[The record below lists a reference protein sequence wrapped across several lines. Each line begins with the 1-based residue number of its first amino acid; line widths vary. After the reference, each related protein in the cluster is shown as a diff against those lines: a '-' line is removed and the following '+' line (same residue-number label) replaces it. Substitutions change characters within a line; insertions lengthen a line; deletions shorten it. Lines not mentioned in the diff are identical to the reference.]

1 MSKAP
6 PAEKAT
12 SRTAGRVTR
21 GLRRS
26 VGAAICRTIDRHAP
40 DQVIKSNGLFV
51 YGRCRFCSTII
62 TQTRRSSWRAAPMVD
77 DEYLAEMR
85 AVSE

>member
-12 SRTAGRVTR
+12 SRTAGGVTWR
-21 GLRRS
+21 LRRG
-26 VGAAICRTIDRHAP
+26 VGTAFCRTIDRHAP
-40 DQVIKSNGLFV
+40 DRVIKSNGLFA

-62 TQTRRSSWRAAPMVD
+62 TQTRCSSWRAAPMVD

-85 AVSE
+85 TISE